1 MASDGKRVKST
12 WTNAAKVIK
21 SATKNSR
28 GVMKVKVFYAAY
40 ESSPVHIATVEVPH
54 AEDMV
59 ACEHA
64 FRLTQNID
72 DCWSKRDTEDGNGA
86 VTVEV
91 PVGRLGHRS
100 SAVGDYFEAD
110 GRLYACMGE
119 GFKPATRIECGKHLD
134 FMLEGV

>member
-1 MASDGKRVKST
+1 MRARANGRGRHARQEARRRWASDGKRVKST

-72 DCWSKRDTEDGNGA
+72 DCWSKRDTEDGNG
-86 VTVEV
+86 
-91 PVGRLGHRS
+91 R
-100 SAVGDYFEAD
+100 
-110 GRLYACMGE
+110 
-119 GFKPATRIECGKHLD
+119 
-134 FMLEGV
+134 